1 MSFAAIRHTLAI
13 ALSVFSLCACKG
25 DADFG
30 RVMTTPVTLNADEYR
45 GEITGIDRLVFD
57 EKPFGE
63 TRRAALA
70 GKLDELAKRVKA
82 SSDSRFITIEVL
94 ELKRLAE
101 VTHHSAEQA
110 IVERFRR

>member
-13 ALSVFSLCACKG
+13 ALSVFSLCAWG

-57 EKPFGE
+57 EKSFGE